1 MSTIDYSP
9 LGRAILRLN
18 EGLDALRRE
27 PENMLYRDGV
37 IQRFEFT
44 YGLCASM
51 LERYLMR
58 AAPVQPEKKM
68 TFPTL
73 IRTASEMGLLRSGW
87 NVWHGFREARNLTS
101 HVYNEEI
108 ALQVMEK
115 IPAFAEEAEFLYNEL
130 KRTAE

>member
-9 LGRAILRLN
+9 LGRAIQRLN

-130 KRTAE
+130 KRAE